1 MSNPPPGQKQPEEML
16 TPLKIITIYALVG
29 GLWVFFGDLLLA
41 AFVRNPSVLIRLQAL
56 KDWLYVVATAWM
68 LYRLIRSN
76 NEALQRSEAT
86 LRESGQRL
94 RSTIE
99 HSSDGIVLVDE
110 QGYVVEWN
118 QGAEQIFGL
127 KAYEALGRPV
137 WDIQFQTAPKEQA
150 RSELRTQFR
159 ASFQEFLETGE
170 APWLNKLLEQNVRR
184 TDGTLKYVQALIFPI
199 ETDRGFMASSIIRDV
214 TERRRAEE
222 ELARER
228 NLLRTLVDNLPDLV
242 YVKDTGSRFVL
253 ANAETA
259 RVMGAKAPDE
269 LIGKLDSD
277 FYPQEIA
284 EQYYAD
290 EQLIIRRGRPLAN
303 KEEPLLN
310 RTTGERGWL
319 LTTKVPLR
327 DSQRKIV
334 GVVGIGRDIT
344 ERKQM
349 EMEREKLI
357 AELDAFAHT
366 VAHDLKNPLSIL
378 VGFVN
383 LLEDGFATL
392 TEDELK
398 IALDGIQQSTFKMID
413 IIDTLLLLASV
424 RGADVETRPL
434 DMGQIVEAARQRL
447 DRMIEKAQGVIVAP
461 AHWPVTIG
469 YSPWVEEIWV
479 NYLSNAIKY
488 GGKPPRIELGA
499 SPQPDGMIRFWIRDN
514 GPGIAPEAQK
524 RLFTPFSELAQDNQF
539 SIKGH
544 GLGLSIVRRIAQKL
558 GGEVGVESEVGKGST
573 FSFTLPGAPN

>member
-1 MSNPPPGQKQPEEML
+1 MSNPPPGHKQPEEML

-41 AFVRNPSVLIRLQAL
+41 AFVQNPSVLIRLQAL

-68 LYRLIRSN
+68 LYGLIRSN
-76 NEALQRSEAT
+76 NEALQRTEAT

-110 QGYVVEWN
+110 QGYIVEWN

-127 KAYEALGRPV
+127 KAYEALGRPA
-137 WDIQFQTAPKEQA
+137 WDIQFQTSPEGQA
-150 RSELRTQFR
+150 RSKIRTQFMT
-159 ASFQEFLETGE
+159 SFQEFLETGK

-184 TDGTLKYVQALIFPI
+184 TDGTLKYIQALIFPI
-199 ETDRGFMASSIIRDV
+199 ETDRGFMASGIIRDV

-228 NLLRTLVDNLPDLV
+228 NLLRTLVDNLPDLI
-242 YVKDTGSRFVL
+242 YVKDTRSRFVL

-259 RVMGAKAPDE
+259 RIMGVEAPDE
-269 LIGKLDSD
+269 LIGRTDSD
-277 FYPQEIA
+277 FYPAELA

-290 EQLIIRRGRPLAN
+290 EQLIIRTGGSLAN
-303 KEEPLLN
+303 KEEPLLDQ
-310 RTTGERGWL
+310 TTGERGWL

-327 DSQRKIV
+327 DSRGKVV
-334 GVVGIGRDIT
+334 GVVGMGRDIT
-344 ERKQM
+344 ERKRM

-383 LLEDGFATL
+383 LLEDGFSTL

-398 IALDGIQQSTFKMID
+398 VALEGIQQSTFKMID

-424 RGADVETRPL
+424 READVETRPL
-434 DMGQIVEAARQRL
+434 DMGKIVEAARQRL
-447 DRMIEKAQGVIVAP
+447 DFMLEKARGVIVAP
-461 AHWPVTIG
+461 DHWPVTIG

-499 SPQPDGMIRFWIRDN
+499 TPQPDGMIRFWIRDN
-514 GPGIAPEAQK
+514 GPGIAPEDRE
-524 RLFTPFSELAQDNQF
+524 RLFTSFPGLAQDSLF

-544 GLGLSIVRRIAQKL
+544 GLGLSIVRRITQKL
-558 GGEVGVESEVGKGST
+558 GGKVGVESQVGKGST
-573 FSFTLPGAPN
+573 FFFTLPGAPN